1 MAAIWGKRICWRF
14 RASRTVS
21 ALFLAFAGFH
31 LAAALAQG
39 VQARLEASTSRAFL
53 TGQLLVASPNIED
66 PRFQHTVIL
75 IVRHDK
81 DGAFGITINRP
92 AGEVPL
98 ADLLK
103 ALGEKDAAAQG
114 TVKILA
120 GGPVQPGAG
129 FVIHTPEYSRS
140 GTVVLN
146 GFVAMTASKEVFR
159 DMGQSKGPRKV
170 LVAFGY
176 AGWGENQLEA
186 EMARKDWYIAA
197 ADSELVFDEK
207 RDRLWDVAMERPA
220 ARSVAA
226 KPAGAHGR
234 LELAP
239 NERDDLHALEQNAF
253 DFPDCL
259 GLRLRRRAGDWRG
272 SLSRQTAGAPFC
284 DGLRWAYI
292 GAGVPGAGPG
302 RKNLQFVGAG
312 LCVRCG
318 PDRVGSLPVCGRD
331 EFRCRA
337 ERQGGQVRGQDGQKG
352 CHQAKLPVAGKLPI
366 APAHRKALAA

>member
-31 LAAALAQG
+31 LAAALAEYAQE
-39 VQARLEASTSRAFL
+39 RLEASTSRAFL
-53 TGQLLVASPNIED
+53 TGQLLVASPRIED

-114 TVKILA
+114 DGENLGGRA
-120 GGPVQPGAG
+120 GSAWSGVRHSHARVQPLGNRGVERVRRHDRQQGGVPRHGPKQGAAEG
-129 FVIHTPEYSRS
+129 
-140 GTVVLN
+140 
-146 GFVAMTASKEVFR
+146 
-159 DMGQSKGPRKV
+159 

-197 ADSELVFDEK
+197 ADL
-207 RDRLWDVAMERPA
+207 
-220 ARSVAA
+220 
-226 KPAGAHGR
+226 
-234 LELAP
+234 
-239 NERDDLHALEQNAF
+239 
-253 DFPDCL
+253 
-259 GLRLRRRAGDWRG
+259 
-272 SLSRQTAGAPFC
+272 
-284 DGLRWAYI
+284 
-292 GAGVPGAGPG
+292 GAGV
-302 RKNLQFVGAG
+302 R
-312 LCVRCG
+312 
-318 PDRVGSLPVCGRD
+318 
-331 EFRCRA
+331 
-337 ERQGGQVRGQDGQKG
+337 
-352 CHQAKLPVAGKLPI
+352 
-366 APAHRKALAA
+366 